1 MLRARCALRGG
12 DRGARRNGTRN
23 WISCGGSEGAT
34 IAVGNPP
41 RPAETTSPTRRNFN
55 KTPSAAA
62 SNTQARRLQNEHS
75 RAACGIERC
84 GACWREKTLAATT
97 ARTTKGAARGL
108 YLFCNDAIGQLQLY
122 LNGVG
127 MRRTRGP
134 SLRCCA
140 RVVCAVLS
148 GSPVIDIR
156 CGATCSRGISA
167 PLPSDGRGGA
177 NPTNAWGALGTYPAA
192 RLVITNQLN
201 RTINKQRQTITKQ
214 RN

>member
-41 RPAETTSPTRRNFN
+41 RPAETTSPTRRDIN
-55 KTPSAAA
+55 KTPSAA
-62 SNTQARRLQNEHS
+62 SKTQTRSLQNEHS

-84 GACWREKTLAATT
+84 GACWRKKTLAATT

-134 SLRCCA
+134 SLRCSRA
-140 RVVCAVLS
+140 RCLRCFVWITRHRHTMRRDMFARDFGAVAERR
-148 GSPVIDIR
+148 PR
-156 CGATCSRGISA
+156 
-167 PLPSDGRGGA
+167 GA
-177 NPTNAWGALGTYPAA
+177 NPTNVWGALGAYPAA
-192 RLVITNQLN
+192 RLIIIKQLN
-201 RTINKQRQTITKQ
+201 ITTKQ
-214 RN
+214 RHTITTQNN